1 MKKIDLKIFCK
12 YLIDFQSAKDPY
24 NYIDLCLAKSL
35 KIKDIKK
42 IPKKFKY
49 SEYINKSDF
58 FKSLAPNAFVYENLV
73 SIKDVGLEG
82 TVNYLNC
89 GLLTF
94 GYSTGVKEN
103 IKVLFFEENFLYD
116 VMSTDAEDF
125 FPIFIIKNDNELK
138 RITNEVMHH
147 YNSYNRFGVKLPVV
161 PIDDGGEG
169 FKYNCF
175 NRIEVFINEKKQH
188 LIDMNMMEQ
197 QFTSGYS
204 NKIKNQI
211 YKFRN
216 YFDDKYK
223 LAPNGDFD
231 IDFHLVDFKNFPSV
245 GKHCNSL
252 NAHRSV
258 HFE

>member
-12 YLIDFQSAKDPY
+12 NLIDSKNIKDPY
-24 NYIDLCLAKSL
+24 DHIDLCVAKSL

-42 IPKKFKY
+42 IPQKFRY
-49 SEYINKSDF
+49 GEYENKSDF
-58 FKSLAPNAFVYENLV
+58 FKNLAPNAFVYEYLV
-73 SIKDVGLEG
+73 SVRDVGLEG
-82 TVNYLNC
+82 VINYFNC
-89 GLLTF
+89 GLLTL

-103 IKVLFFEENFLYD
+103 IRVLFFEENFLYD
-116 VMSTDAEDF
+116 VMSPNAGDF
-125 FPIFIIKNDNELK
+125 FPVFTIKNDHDLK
-138 RITNEVMHH
+138 KITSQVMHH
-147 YNSYNRFGVKLPVV
+147 YNSYNRFGVKLPVI
-161 PIDDGGEG
+161 PIDDDGDG

-175 NRIEVFINEKKQH
+175 NKIEVLINEKKQH
-188 LIDMNMMEQ
+188 LIDMNMMEL

-252 NAHRSV
+252 NAHRKL